1 MKKRLYK
8 SKQEKL
14 HMSKVAAL
22 GCIICGMS
30 LVHLHHIRYAGLGMG
45 RRSSNYEVIPLCQ
58 FHHQGSFSVHATP
71 KAFEEKYNLVSSL
84 LKEGCITEYSSLLN
98 GKFLTLESEL
108 PSRFAV

>member
-1 MKKRLYK
+1 MKKKQYK

-71 KAFEEKYNLVSSL
+71 KAFEEKYGTQKQL
-84 LKEGCITEYSSLLN
+84 LEKV
-98 GKFLTLESEL
+98 LEAINEE
-108 PSRFAV
+108 